1 MANLLDEA
9 SILLTPTA
17 YNNGSMLAV
26 KPENGDGDFTFSR
39 NSAAT
44 RVNAQGL
51 VENVQ
56 ILSSNLVSNGDF
68 SQGGQDWTLGS
79 NWSIGD
85 DEATHTGSGSYIEQ
99 GSLTQGSNYRVV
111 INVTQAS
118 GSGFPQIYMGGLTTA
133 MTSVG
138 TYTFNIV
145 AVANDKIKIRGLND
159 CKISSVSVIEIT
171 DDTNLPRIDYTDGC
185 GSWLMEGQSTNLV
198 PYSSDFS
205 NASWIKHTGIVL
217 TSNQAS
223 PDGGNN
229 AYKVQG
235 TIGSSYILDGGF
247 GAITPQSRSIYMRA
261 DTNGV
266 VYSLGDSQSNQI
278 NVTTEWQRFELQE
291 VSNTIYA
298 VDFRGSGVTLDT
310 VYIWGAQL
318 EQNSYATSYI
328 PTSGAT
334 STRLQDIANNSG
346 NASLINSEEGVLY
359 AETKASVHNGDITL
373 SSGSNNDNLIIRF
386 NLNSGRIDCN
396 MKVAGAYQFIFNYT
410 TDMSINNK
418 IAVRYKANDFALFVN
433 GTKVLTDISGITPN
447 ANTFNELNFSSANQA
462 SNFFYGK
469 TKALAVFK
477 TALTDAQLTLLTTI

>member
-9 SILLTPTA
+9 SILLSATA

-26 KPENGDGDFTFSR
+26 KPENGDGDMTFSR

-51 VENVQ
+51 VENVA
-56 ILSSNLVSNGDF
+56 I
-68 SQGGQDWTLGS
+68 
-79 NWSIGD
+79 
-85 DEATHTGSGSYIEQ
+85 
-99 GSLTQGSNYRVV
+99 
-111 INVTQAS
+111 
-118 GSGFPQIYMGGLTTA
+118 
-133 MTSVG
+133 
-138 TYTFNIV
+138 
-145 AVANDKIKIRGLND
+145 
-159 CKISSVSVIEIT
+159 
-171 DDTNLPRIDYTDGC
+171 NLPRIDYTDGC
-185 GSWLMEGQSTNLV
+185 GSWLLEPQSTNLV
-198 PYSSDFS
+198 PYSENFS
-205 NASWIKHTGIVL
+205 QSNWIKQANVVL
-217 TSNQAS
+217 TPNQPS

-318 EQNSYATSYI
+318 EENSYSTSLI
-328 PTSGAT
+328 PTQGGAI
-334 STRLQDIANNSG
+334 STRLRDIATNSG

-359 AETKASVHNGDITL
+359 AEIAALTNDLTNRFISISNGSKAERVEIGY
-373 SSGSNNDNLIIRF
+373 SNVSNKIFAFSNVG
-386 NLNSGRIDCN
+386 NVNQCN
-396 MKVAGAYQFIFNYT
+396 ISFVLPNMLDY
-410 TDMSINNK
+410 NK
-418 IAVRYKANDFALFVN
+418 IALKYKLNDFSLWVN
-433 GTKVLTDISGITPN
+433 GVKVGVDLN
-447 ANTFNELNFSSANQA
+447 ASVSAENILNELAFDEGDGTDV
-462 SNFFYGK
+462 FYSK
-469 TKALAVFK
+469 TKALAVYK
-477 TALTDAQLTLLTTI
+477 TALTDEQLTLLTTI